1 VNNRSLANEFHVSRS
16 ARDRCRFDESLF
28 ASSGHAVLARPA
40 AAHRFAAALN
50 AARGGAG
57 GASAAD
63 LFTLG
68 LLDEA
73 AHVVI
78 AHWRTERDPN
88 GFRAALEKLERSLGQ
103 PAVDRLLLA
112 FADQFPTLQVYRG
125 RQRAESWLAGATDA
139 RSHREVALEELLLLA
154 LTNENPAAA
163 GYRELFDDR
172 ELARDTVYR
181 PALRELGSYLGTRPG
196 VGAGALT
203 LLEFLR
209 APMRTA
215 PASLAAQLEF
225 VRGAWGWLLGDLVE
239 RMQLGFDLR
248 REEARWLA
256 AREAALSGAH
266 GAWGG
271 GGSEGRAPDYSHG
284 EFEEERF
291 SHDADWMPRTVM
303 IAKSSL
309 VWLDQLSRKYA
320 REVRR
325 LDQVP
330 DEELDR
336 LASFGIN
343 ALWLIGVWERSTAS
357 RRIKQLAG
365 NPDAAASAYAVH
377 DYAIAAELGGEDA
390 WRALSE
396 RAGARGI
403 RLASDMV
410 PNHMGIDSRWVMEHP
425 EWFLQRQDCPYP
437 SYTFDGPEL
446 STDERVSVKIEDHY
460 WSRSDAAVVFRRVDK
475 ATGETRFI
483 YHGNDGTSFPW
494 NDTAQLDYLN
504 PAAREAVIQAILAVA
519 RRFPIIRFDAAMTL
533 AKRHI
538 QRLWFPEPG
547 SGGDIP
553 SRAGLGVTREQFDRL
568 LPQEF
573 WRTVVDRV
581 ATEAPGTL
589 LLAEAFWMMEGYF
602 VRTLGMHRVYNSA
615 FMVMLRDERNADYR
629 KVLRDTLE
637 FDPDILQ
644 RWVNFVNNPDE
655 RTAVDQFGRGEKY
668 FGVCTLMATMP
679 GLPMFGHGQVEGFE
693 ERYGMEFRR
702 AMHDEIVDDGLE
714 REHWRR
720 IVPLLHRRAD
730 FAGSREFL
738 LYDCLD
744 PSGNVNEDV
753 FAFTN
758 RDAGGA
764 ALVLYHNR
772 YADARGSIGVS
783 VPYADKRPDG
793 SRPLRQRTLLEGL
806 GLEHASGDALLR
818 CRDQVS
824 GHEFLF
830 RAGVL
835 REHGFRIE
843 LGGYGS
849 RVFLDWHVVVR
860 DHRPWDELERQL
872 RGNGS
877 QDLERDLWRLA
888 TDTVRTEVTALL
900 ALPPEPAL
908 ASYRDSAD
916 EALPRFLTECAR
928 LLTLPEPDVAAARQR
943 LRERL
948 ESDTALAAA
957 PAGGNVQPGAGKV
970 RKGARTAASR
980 TPAKATGTTK
990 APPRLEPPVA
1000 EAAAETAARVAWHL
1014 LAVTGA
1020 AFAPER
1026 ATDEAVRIF
1035 DTLLLRTAIA
1045 EGVRAHGADSEYA
1058 WRLAARVRAWLAHP
1072 AATTDDDA
1080 WRRFMEDDDARWGAT
1095 LPSGAERSDAP
1106 EWLSWP
1112 TRFVPASAHRPPE

>member
-1 VNNRSLANEFHVSRS
+1 MNDRLLANEFHVSRA
-16 ARDRCRFDESLF
+16 ARDRCRFDEALF

-50 AARGGAG
+50 TARGGDG

-63 LFTLG
+63 LFALG

-73 AHVVI
+73 AHLVM
-78 AHWRTERDPN
+78 AHWRSSLDPT
-88 GFRAALEKLERSLGQ
+88 GFRAALDHLESALGEA
-103 PAVDRLLLA
+103 AVDRLLLA
-112 FADQFPTLQVYRG
+112 FADQFPTLSVYRG
-125 RQRAESWLAGATDA
+125 RQRPEAWLAAATDA

-172 ELARDTVYR
+172 DLARDTAYR
-181 PALRELGSYLGTRPG
+181 AALRELEGFLGKRPG
-196 VGAGALT
+196 IGAQGMP

-209 APMRTA
+209 APMRAA
-215 PASLAAQLEF
+215 PHSLAAQLEY
-225 VRGAWGWLLGDLVE
+225 VRGAWGWLLGDLIE
-239 RMQLGFDLR
+239 RMQLAFDLR
-248 REEARWLA
+248 REEERWLA
-256 AREAALSGAH
+256 ARHAAAH
-266 GAWGG
+266 GDHGG
-271 GGSEGRAPDYSHG
+271 KSDAHGPDYSRG

-291 SHDADWMPRTVM
+291 SDDADWMPRTVM
-303 IAKSSL
+303 IAKSTL
-309 VWLDQLSRKYA
+309 VWLDQLSRQYA

-336 LASFGIN
+336 LAAFGIT
-343 ALWLIGVWERSTAS
+343 ALWLIGVWERSAAS

-377 DYAIAAELGGEDA
+377 DYVIATELGGEDA
-390 WRALSE
+390 WHRLSE

-410 PNHMGIDSRWVMEHP
+410 PNHMGIDSRWVLERP
-425 EWFLQRQDCPYP
+425 ELFLQRRDCPYP
-437 SYTFDGPEL
+437 AYTFDGPEL
-446 STDERVSVKIEDHY
+446 SHDSRVSVKIEDHY
-460 WSRSDAAVVFRRVDK
+460 WSRSDAAVVFRRVDN
-475 ATGETRFI
+475 ATGDTRFL

-504 PAAREAVIQAILAVA
+504 PEAREAVIQAILAVA

-568 LPQEF
+568 MPQEF

-581 ATEAPGTL
+581 AAEAPGTL

-679 GLPMFGHGQVEGFE
+679 GLPMFGHGQVEGLE

-702 AMHDEIVDDGLE
+702 AMRDEPVDQGLE
-714 REHWRR
+714 AEHWRR
-720 IVPLLHRRAD
+720 IVPLLRQRES
-730 FAGSREFL
+730 FAGAREFR
-738 LYDCLD
+738 LYDCCD

-758 RDAGGA
+758 RGPGSAV
-764 ALVLYHNR
+764 LVLYHNR
-772 YADARGSIGVS
+772 YADARGTIRMS
-783 VPYADKRPDG
+783 VAFADKQPDG

-806 GLEHASGDALLR
+806 GLAHVPHDALLR

-830 RAGVL
+830 RAHVL
-835 REHGFRIE
+835 RDAGFRVE
-843 LGGYGS
+843 LRGYGS
-849 RVFLDWHVVVR
+849 HVFLDWREVVR
-860 DHRPWDELERQL
+860 DHRPWDELERVL
-872 RGNGS
+872 AGNGTP
-877 QDLERDLWRLA
+877 DLERDLWRMA
-888 TDTVRTEVTALL
+888 TETVRGQLAAWI
-900 ALPPEPAL
+900 ALPAEPAT
-908 ASYRDSAD
+908 ADYRAQA
-916 EALPRFLTECAR
+916 EAGLRAFLPECAR
-928 LLTLPEPDVAAARQR
+928 LLTLPSPDLAAAAKR

-948 ESDTALAAA
+948 ELDATLASPPPPAAAA
-957 PAGGNVQPGAGKV
+957 PKRA
-970 RKGARTAASR
+970 RKTAAPAAEPAAT
-980 TPAKATGTTK
+980 TPAS
-990 APPRLEPPVA
+990 APEP
-1000 EAAAETAARVAWHL
+1000 AA
-1014 LAVTGA
+1014 
-1020 AFAPER
+1020 ER
-1026 ATDEAVRIF
+1026 ATRIAWYVLATAGECFAPAAAPDEAVRLF

-1045 EGVRAHGADSEYA
+1045 DGLRAHGADSEYA

-1072 AATTDDDA
+1072 AATLDDA
-1080 WRRFMEDDDARWGAT
+1080 AWQRLMEDDDARWGAA
-1095 LPSGAERSDAP
+1095 LAADAVRADAP
-1106 EWLSWP
+1106 DWLSL
-1112 TRFVPASAHRPPE
+1112 PARAAALTPRA